1 MHCSIS
7 GCVDHF
13 TSSEEE
19 AMGRIRQVMTSV
31 DLGQS
36 DRQYPLATDQAKV
49 EEFAMLLPDPEDNY
63 YREFPMMEV

>member
-19 AMGRIRQVMTSV
+19 AMDRIRQVMTSV

-49 EEFAMLLPDPEDNY
+49 EEFAMLLPDPEDKY